1 MDSLYVIRERM
12 QELYSKYSIV
22 ADKAVQFI
30 LAVMTFYIINGN
42 VGFMKT
48 LASPVV
54 TLALAIICTFF
65 PPIITVILA
74 TALILIHM
82 YSVSIA
88 TFIVKAVIFL
98 IMYIFYLRFTPKMA
112 IIVLLTPLA
121 FVFKIPVII
130 PISCALLLSPISM
143 VAVGCGTIVYYM
155 MAYMKK
161 AASGMKGGEL
171 KGIMGDI
178 GKYAK
183 QVFQNKEMWVVL
195 VAFIICTLVVYTLRK
210 QAIAHAW
217 DVAVVVGAVVNI
229 IVVAI
234 GDVAMGV
241 HASYATLIVG
251 SVAAAIVGLIL
262 ELFFFSVDYSRSEN
276 LQYEDDEYYY
286 YVKAVPKIIVS
297 TPEKTVK
304 RINER
309 QETEIMDTAEV
320 RKKAKKQAQE
330 KAHQSQQGTK
340 KKKRPATQRK
350 NVMDDVDQELLRR
363 SFENDPDM
371 K

>member
-12 QELYSKYSIV
+12 QDLYSRYSIV
-22 ADKAVQFI
+22 ADKAIQFV
-30 LAVMTFYIINGN
+30 LAVMTFYMINNN

-54 TLALAIICTFF
+54 ALALAIIATFF

-74 TALILIHM
+74 TALILVHM

-88 TFIVKAVIFL
+88 ALVVTALIFL

-112 IIVLLTPLA
+112 IVVLLTPLA
-121 FVFKIPVII
+121 FALKIPVVV

-143 VAVGCGTIVYYM
+143 VAVGCGTVVYYM

-161 AASGMKGGEL
+161 AASGMQGGSVKGM
-171 KGIMGDI
+171 MGQI

-183 QVFQNKEMWVVL
+183 QVFQNKELWIVL

-217 DVAVVVGAVVNI
+217 TIAVI
-229 IVVAI
+229 T

-241 HASYATLIVG
+241 HASYGSLIFG
-251 SVAAAIVGLIL
+251 SIGAAVIGVIL

-286 YVKAVPKIIVS
+286 YVKAVPKIVVS

-330 KAHQSQQGTK
+330 KARQSEQGQK
-340 KKKRPATQRK
+340 KKKRPASKRR
-350 NVMDDVDQELLRR
+350 NVMDADVDQELLRR

-371 K
+371 R